1 MKLNVVIYSD
11 ELTKKDL
18 GHLLRSIRDCEQSAL
33 ADKAIAV
40 AIFAPEM
47 PAEEVTAILQGLKPP
62 FKQEPVV
69 LAGISNKQ

>member
-1 MKLNVVIYSD
+1 MKLNVVIYSE
-11 ELTKKDL
+11 ELTREDL
-18 GHLLRSIRDCEQSAL
+18 RRLLKSIRDCEQGIL